1 MVNYSLFQIYTFQSD
16 VNVIQAELSQWIMCL
31 IMNYV
36 FGCISQNPL
45 HNHIKNSVGL
55 MIRIGHCMCVCVCVC
70 LLTFEGIQ
78 CCIFH

>member
-45 HNHIKNSVGL
+45 HNHIKNSQCWTDDQDWSL
-55 MIRIGHCMCVCVCVC
+55 HVCVCVF
-70 LLTFEGIQ
+70 TNI
-78 CCIFH
+78 